1 MEFQVASAAN
11 ATQAIA
17 AANDSTIRQFK
28 VPNSWS
34 GAPEEDLA
42 GGSWVPADREHV
54 GTFSAVAYFFVRHL
68 RPTVGVPIGII
79 NTTWGGSNIETWI
92 SRPAQHLADSAW
104 AAIQQS
110 EAAHDR
116 AVRDSLSAKV
126 GAVLPTVDSGL
137 VNGLA
142 RWADPPLDDRAW
154 DEARVP
160 HDWEGRGYPA
170 PDGTA

>member
-1 MEFQVASAAN
+1 MGLSRRRHLPGGAMRFSFAWFATAMVALAASARA
-11 ATQAIA
+11 QP
-17 AANDSTIRQFK
+17 S
-28 VPNSWS
+28 P
-34 GAPEEDLA
+34 GASQEDCA

-116 AVRDSLSAKV
+116 AVRDSLRAKV
-126 GAVLPTVDSGL
+126 GPLLPDVDSG
-137 VNGLA
+137 
-142 RWADPPLDDRAW
+142 
-154 DEARVP
+154 
-160 HDWEGRGYPA
+160 
-170 PDGTA
+170 